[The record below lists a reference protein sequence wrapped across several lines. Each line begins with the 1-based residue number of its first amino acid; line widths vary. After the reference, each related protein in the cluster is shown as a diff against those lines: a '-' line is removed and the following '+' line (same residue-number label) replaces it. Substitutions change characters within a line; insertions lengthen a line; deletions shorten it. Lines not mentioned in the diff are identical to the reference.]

1 VTARTD
7 AGAARRRDAEAAQA
21 AGQPAGGRSPE
32 DGPPARRLSANLD
45 GVTGSETLR
54 ISGIAAQMRARGAPV
69 VSLSA
74 GEPDFP
80 TPGHIREAGI
90 EAIRSGRTR
99 YTPTAGIP
107 ELRAAVAEKLERENG
122 VPCAAENVVVTVGAK
137 QAIFHA
143 CLALFGPGDEVLVP
157 APYWVSYPAMVR
169 LARAVPVPVA
179 TADPAGKVTVRELAA
194 AATSR
199 TRGLLLNSPS
209 NPTGAVYDEREL
221 AAIAGF
227 CAGRDLWV
235 ISDEI
240 YERLC
245 YVRSSAPSIAALGGD
260 ARARTVTVNGFSK
273 AFAMTGWRIG
283 YAAAP
288 PAVAAAL
295 ETVQS
300 HSTSNC
306 SSVSQHAA
314 LAALVERE
322 ASDAAVAAMREEFRR
337 RRDRLVEGL
346 AGLPGVRSP
355 VPDGAFYVFS
365 DLRELLGGDAP
376 GAADAFCER
385 LLREHALALVPGGA
399 FGAEGRVR
407 WSFAASDRE
416 LAEGVERFR
425 RAVLGGER

>member
-1 VTARTD
+1 VDAAPPAR
-7 AGAARRRDAEAAQA
+7 
-21 AGQPAGGRSPE
+21 PAGTR
-32 DGPPARRLSANLD
+32 PARRLSANLD
-45 GVTGSETLR
+45 GVSGSETLR
-54 ISGIAAQMRARGAPV
+54 IAGLAAGMRARGAPV
-69 VSLSA
+69 VSLGA

-80 TPGHIREAGI
+80 TPAHIREAGI

-107 ELRAAVAEKLERENG
+107 ELRAAIAAKLERENG
-122 VPCAAENVVVTVGAK
+122 IACGPECVVVTVGAK

-169 LARAVPVPVA
+169 LARAVPVPVPA
-179 TADPAGKVTVRELAA
+179 ADPSGKVTVTELE
-194 AATSR
+194 AATTPR
-199 TRGLLLNSPS
+199 TRGLLLNSPA
-209 NPTGAVYDEREL
+209 NPTGAVYGEREL
-221 AAIAGF
+221 AAIADF
-227 CAGRDLWV
+227 CAARDLWV
-235 ISDEI
+235 VSDEI

-245 YVRSSAPSIAALGGD
+245 YVRPSAPSIAAVNDG

-288 PAVAAAL
+288 PAVAQAL

-314 LAALVERE
+314 LAALVQRE
-322 ASDAAVAAMREEFRR
+322 ASEAAVTAMRDEFRR

-346 AGLPGVRSP
+346 DGIPGVVST
-355 VPDGAFYVFS
+355 VPDGAFYVFT
-365 DLRELLGGDAP
+365 DLREILGGEAP

-416 LAEGVERFR
+416 LREGVERFR
-425 RAVLGGER
+425 RAVLGPEG